1 MRLST
6 RSGDQGETGL
16 RGGQRLS
23 KAHPRVQAYGEVD
36 EVNSL
41 LGWAR
46 AAVEVED
53 VRNLLQSLQEDLM
66 RLGADL
72 ALPSGAQPSSFL
84 LGPERVQALEEALER
99 YQEEVPP
106 LRHFVLPG
114 GTEAAA
120 RLHIARTACRRA
132 ERAAVALAQEEPV
145 NPEAL
150 RYLNRLS
157 DLLFLLAL
165 VLNHRAQVKEIPW
178 QG

>member
-46 AAVEVED
+46 AAVEAED
-53 VRNLLQSLQEDLM
+53 VRSLLQSLQEDLM

-72 ALPSGAQPSSFL
+72 ALPPGAQPSSFL

-120 RLHIARTACRRA
+120 RLHIVRTACRRA

-165 VLNHRAQVKEIPW
+165 VLNHRAQAKEIPW